1 MRCIVTG
8 GAGFIGSRLVS
19 KLEQNGHEVFSID
32 NVIDEKNSG
41 EYKYIWADICN
52 PSYYQKILEVVRG
65 TDVFFHLAAKKDVQ
79 ASITNPVLY
88 DTVNIN
94 GSLRMLELCAEVG
107 VKRFVFA
114 SSCAVYGDTSHTGT
128 YSEKSLTVPVSP
140 YGLQKLTVE
149 KYCELYYKLNG
160 MDTVSLRYFNV
171 FGPDSDSGV
180 INIFLEQH
188 KSGKPLTIYGSGDN
202 CRDYI
207 HVDDIVNAN
216 IAAAEFPDEFKGDYF
231 NVGSGKSYSTNDIAS
246 AIITKDKETR
256 FTGTR
261 PGKIKEL
268 SKNVELIGEISASR
282 AEIEKIKKTLNWE
295 PTINVLDWLSN
306 Q

>member
-8 GAGFIGSRLVS
+8 GAGFIGSQLVN
-19 KLEQNGHEVFSID
+19 KLEKLGHEVFSID
-32 NVIDEKNSG
+32 SIIDEKNSG
-41 EYKYIWADICN
+41 EYKYIWADICDPN
-52 PSYYQKILEVVRG
+52 YYQKILEVVRG

-79 ASITNPVLY
+79 ASIANPVLY

-128 YSEKSLTVPVSP
+128 YSERNLTVPVSP

-149 KYCELYYKLNG
+149 KYCELYYKLHK

-171 FGPDSDSGV
+171 FGPGSETGV
-180 INIFLEQH
+180 IDVFLEQN
-188 KSGKPLTIYGSGDN
+188 KLGKPLTIYGSGEN
-202 CRDYI
+202 TRDYV
-207 HVDDIVNAN
+207 HVDDVVNAN
-216 IAAAEFPDEFKGDYF
+216 IAAAGFPDEFMGDYF
-231 NVGSGKSYSTNDIAS
+231 NVGSGKSYSINDIAS
-246 AIITKDKETR
+246 AVIAKDAVTLGWGNVKHLSENIEASASCAEI
-256 FTGTR
+256 
-261 PGKIKEL
+261 GKI
-268 SKNVELIGEISASR
+268 R
-282 AEIEKIKKTLNWE
+282 KTLNWG
-295 PTINVLDWLSN
+295 PTVDVLDWLSN

>member
-8 GAGFIGSRLVS
+8 GAGFIGSQLVN
-19 KLEQNGHEVFSID
+19 KLEKLGHEVFSID
-32 NVIDEKNSG
+32 NAISDKNSG

-52 PSYYQKILEVVRG
+52 PKYYQKILEVVRG
-65 TDVFFHLAAKKDVQ
+65 ADVFFHLAAKKDVQ
-79 ASITNPVLY
+79 GSIANPVLY

-114 SSCAVYGDTSHTGT
+114 STCAVYGETSHSGR
-128 YSEKSLTVPVSP
+128 YSERDLTIPISP

-160 MDTVSLRYFNV
+160 IDTVSLRYFNV
-171 FGPDSDSGV
+171 FGPGSDSGV
-180 INIFLEQH
+180 IDVFLEQH
-188 KSGKPLTIYGSGDN
+188 KLGKPLTIYGSGDN
-202 CRDYI
+202 SRDYV

-246 AIITKDKETR
+246 AVIDNSAWDEEETL
-256 FTGTR
+256 GW
-261 PGKIKEL
+261 GKIKKL
-268 SKNVELIGEISASR
+268 SENIEISASC
-282 AEIEKIKKTLNWE
+282 AEIGKIKKVLNWE
-295 PTINVLDWLSN
+295 PSIDVLDWISN

>member
-1 MRCIVTG
+1 MRAIVTG
-8 GAGFIGSRLVS
+8 GAGFIGSRLVN
-19 KLEQNGHEVFSID
+19 KLEQLGHEVFSID
-32 NVIDEKNSG
+32 SVVDDKNAG

-52 PSYYQKILEVVRG
+52 PNYYQKILEVVRG
-65 TDVFFHLAAKKDVQ
+65 ADVFFHLAAKKDVQ

-114 SSCAVYGDTSHTGT
+114 SSCAVYGDTSHTGN

-149 KYCELYYKLNG
+149 KYCELYYKLHK

-171 FGPDSDSGV
+171 FGPGSETGV
-180 INIFLEQH
+180 IDVFLEQN
-188 KSGKPLTIYGSGDN
+188 KLGKPLTIYGSGEN
-202 CRDYI
+202 TRDYV
-207 HVDDIVNAN
+207 HVDDVVNAN
-216 IAAAEFPDEFKGDYF
+216 IAAAGFPDEFMGDYF
-231 NVGSGKSYSTNDIAS
+231 NVGSGKSYSINDIAS
-246 AIITKDKETR
+246 AVIAKDAVTLGWGNVKH
-256 FTGTR
+256 
-261 PGKIKEL
+261 L
-268 SKNVELIGEISASR
+268 SENIEASASC
-282 AEIEKIKKTLNWE
+282 AEIGKIKKTLNWE
-295 PTINVLDWLSN
+295 PTIDVIDWISN